1 VLVVPIVC
9 GADVLLLTARYGG
22 VEAATFCAL
31 MTLYDALHHEAC
43 VDVYTVSKLYCMK
56 RPGIW
61 PTEVRSG
68 NLHSIE
74 TQLIFS
80 QLI

>member
-1 VLVVPIVC
+1 MCVCVYILCETNLTVQLVFCVF
-9 GADVLLLTARYGG
+9 LLNGRYGG

-61 PTEVRSG
+61 PTEVHFRH
-68 NLHSIE
+68 L
-74 TQLIFS
+74 
-80 QLI
+80 

>member
-1 VLVVPIVC
+1 
-9 GADVLLLTARYGG
+9 LLTTRYGG

-61 PTEVRSG
+61 PTEVQ
-68 NLHSIE
+68 LYCLCSIE
-74 TQLIFS
+74 THLMFS
-80 QLI
+80 QLVG